1 MEQDF
6 TIKFVETISTKLWKG
21 EKEMFQAFLIGLGIT
36 AIWLFTSL
44 LIYAGYYILSFMTVV
59 PEGVIFTFTD
69 AISYGEI
76 IVIALIIAGIVSA
89 ILNALGIID
98 IKAILPI
105 KKKKI

>member
-1 MEQDF
+1 
-6 TIKFVETISTKLWKG
+6 
-21 EKEMFQAFLIGLGIT
+21 MFHAFLIGLGIT
-36 AIWLFTSL
+36 AIWIFTSL
-44 LIYAGYYILSFMTVV
+44 LIYVGYYILSFMTVV
-59 PEGVIFTFTD
+59 PEGVIFTYKD

-98 IKAILPI
+98 IKVILPI